1 MPRKAPLVV
10 AGDAPLDRDLAG
22 TVERLAPDA
31 PVPVIADRAQRT
43 RPGGAALTAY
53 LAARDGREATL
64 ITLPTDAVDARD
76 LVGRVRAD
84 GGTVVAEGGC
94 FDVLPAGHVGLLQA
108 ARRLGDCL
116 VVRVDS
122 ESSVRRRK
130 GRDRPVNPLSDR
142 VRVLDAL
149 SCVDAV
155 AVSDDDTPERLP
167 AGLCPEIWV
176 KGGDYSGADLPEAAL
191 LQEWNGQAVPPPCL
205 DGRSSTVI
213 VAGAGKR
220 AQAGKAAR

>member
-1 MPRKAPLVV
+1 VV
-10 AGDAPLDRDLAG
+10 AGDAPPDRDLAG
-22 TVERLAPDA
+22 TAER

-43 RPGGAALTAY
+43 RPGGAALTACPT
-53 LAARDGREATL
+53 ARDGCEATL
-64 ITLPTDAVDARD
+64 ITLPTDAVDAVDARD
-76 LVGRVRAD
+76 LVGRGRAD

-116 VVRVDS
+116 VVRVGS
-122 ESSVRRRK
+122 ESSVRCRK
-130 GRDRPVNPLSDR
+130 GDDRPMNPLSDR

-149 SCVDAV
+149 SRVDAV

-167 AGLCPEIWV
+167 AGLRPEIPV

-191 LQEWNGQAVPPPCL
+191 LQERNGQAVLPPCL